1 MHKRKEVYNMIC
13 TTPKELLAEIK
24 KYMDLHD
31 IQTKDLA
38 VNMKKSQQSV
48 SQIFQNG
55 NPKCSTIFEICEA
68 LNIYINVDF
77 KNKSDTE

>member
-1 MHKRKEVYNMIC
+1 MKFDWSHDMIC
-13 TTPKELLAEIK
+13 STPKELLAEIK

-31 IQTKDLA
+31 IQIKDLA

-68 LNIYINVDF
+68 LNISIDVDF
-77 KNKSDTE
+77 INKSDTV

>member
-1 MHKRKEVYNMIC
+1 MIC
-13 TTPKELLAEIK
+13 STPKELLAEIK

-31 IQTKDLA
+31 IQIKDLA

-55 NPKCSTIFEICEA
+55 NPKCSTIFEICKA
-68 LNIYINVDF
+68 LNISIDIDF
-77 KNKSDTE
+77 KNKSP

>member
-1 MHKRKEVYNMIC
+1 MVC
-13 TTPKELLAEIK
+13 STPKELLAEIK

-31 IQTKDLA
+31 IQIKDLA
-38 VNMKKSQQSV
+38 VYMKKSQQSV

-68 LNIYINVDF
+68 LNIYINVDL

>member
-1 MHKRKEVYNMIC
+1 MIC
-13 TTPKELLAEIK
+13 STPKELLAEIK

-31 IQTKDLA
+31 IQIKDLA

-68 LNIYINVDF
+68 LNISIDIDF
-77 KNKSDTE
+77 KNKSGTI